1 MLYDN
6 LENNYKLEKCEDK
19 FGQFAKKGE
28 TAMNLAPKEATILP
42 QIQSNRAMHL
52 GHWYLS
58 STLVVIWQYRNLFDK
73 VERMPF
79 GCYQVDLTC

>member
-28 TAMNLAPKEATILP
+28 TAMNLAPKEATIL
-42 QIQSNRAMHL
+42 H
-52 GHWYLS
+52 
-58 STLVVIWQYRNLFDK
+58 VVVW
-73 VERMPF
+73 
-79 GCYQVDLTC
+79 